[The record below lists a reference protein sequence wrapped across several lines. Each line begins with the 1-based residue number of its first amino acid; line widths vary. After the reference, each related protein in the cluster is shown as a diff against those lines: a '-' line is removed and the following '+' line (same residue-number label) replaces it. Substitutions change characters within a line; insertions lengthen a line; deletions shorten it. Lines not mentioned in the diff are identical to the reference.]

1 MAIINSSSYKILN
14 ATTVTNILTSAAV
27 QTTKYPHV
35 RANFYSLKKSSNNK
49 ILIIVKSQYSS
60 NIEKIYDDITRL
72 FATDVLLNGQKVFTT
87 GEKSKY
93 LGIDFVLNLQRTTN
107 KVQLFFKTE
116 KSIKPKVPELLRPGV
131 LNEEYF
137 VSKINDQVQK
147 INEAKNA
154 VGMPSIFDPNL
165 NLVLF
170 ENNRQKYTVNGIT
183 SIQRIGQELGKS
195 DVRIKT
201 KNRTEVNISLKKQNF
216 SFWSSAS
223 KYSAAKNILDYLV
236 KSNIIS
242 VSNAGGRGVIT
253 NLSTGKPLVGIKTKA
268 TIGEIKKYCFGDG
281 ENKVDYILIQSFDAG
296 DFRDIRKTGG
306 GQDYKLE
313 LNSAIIYKENSNDI
327 IRMRNDVYL
336 TIVPSSGNSSAL
348 LPNYPGFRIQFA
360 TAAATST
367 SYFEPNISGISLGR
381 L

>member
-1 MAIINSSSYKILN
+1 
-14 ATTVTNILTSAAV
+14 
-27 QTTKYPHV
+27 
-35 RANFYSLKKSSNNK
+35 
-49 ILIIVKSQYSS
+49 
-60 NIEKIYDDITRL
+60 
-72 FATDVLLNGQKVFTT
+72 
-87 GEKSKY
+87 
-93 LGIDFVLNLQRTTN
+93 
-107 KVQLFFKTE
+107 
-116 KSIKPKVPELLRPGV
+116 
-131 LNEEYF
+131 
-137 VSKINDQVQK
+137 
-147 INEAKNA
+147 
-154 VGMPSIFDPNL
+154 MPSIFDPNL